1 MNIRIGKKSILT
13 LLFSLLFLNSNY
25 SQNKTTTQNPIK
37 GLNDRFKQHLLKP
50 EYKTLIEEK
59 NFTPDSLIKHV
70 EDLVRYFPQSPLQDS
85 IIKYINELVLPNFET
100 EFFKTYAT
108 LYCLEEISFYPN
120 QRKHITNVYFNHVR
134 KTTDIRAFI
143 SSFSPFRTKYSKL
156 LEENK
161 NNIKCYHPYYKQ
173 YYYPSCRIKLID
185 SVSFGNGKLTEYY
198 ESGKL
203 KGIVFYKEG
212 KQHGKIRFWYETGEL
227 SSEADFIMGTGKS
240 KSYYRSGK
248 LKMEKEYR
256 DGKLNGTYKSWYESG
271 KPESEQLFKD
281 DLENGKIRFWYET
294 GELSSEA
301 DFIMGTGKSKSYYRS
316 GKLKMEKEY
325 RDGKL
330 NGTYK
335 SWYESGKPES
345 EQLFKDDLEN
355 GKIRFW
361 YETGELKGEANYV
374 MGTGKLTRYYRSG
387 KVEFE
392 SYYKNGK
399 KDGPYKSWYESGK
412 PESEQFFM
420 VDLWHGDYLSWDE
433 STGKVQNEGNF
444 YMGTGKLIKHYNN
457 KRNIGFEE
465 YRDGILHGKSQYLYF
480 NNEPLRTGEFISGT
494 GNYKCLYLNGAI
506 NESGNLVNGKLNGD
520 WSAYYKTGV
529 VKGKAKFYD
538 GRGIVTYYYQNGNKM
553 FEGYYSNGKFEGEG
567 LWFYPSG
574 KLKIKTSFNSEGDLD
589 ENIRDSNCLIKPSIN
604 GLGNFFPLQS
614 GLIKFVSLINQEK
627 ISVTNDI
634 SEELTFYKRALED
647 EMPEYVSLMKCFD
660 GGLGYLMAEA
670 NVQEL
675 IQDIDRI
682 LKDHKK

>member
-212 KQHGKIRFWYETGEL
+212 KQH
-227 SSEADFIMGTGKS
+227 
-240 KSYYRSGK
+240 
-248 LKMEKEYR
+248 
-256 DGKLNGTYKSWYESG
+256 
-271 KPESEQLFKD
+271 
-281 DLENGKIRFWYET
+281 GKIRFWYET